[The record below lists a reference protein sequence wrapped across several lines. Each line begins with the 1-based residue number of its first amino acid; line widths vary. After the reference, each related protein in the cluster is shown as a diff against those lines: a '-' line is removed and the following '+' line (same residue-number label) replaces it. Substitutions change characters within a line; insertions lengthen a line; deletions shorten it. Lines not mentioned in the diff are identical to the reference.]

1 MMRKL
6 LIVASAM
13 LVLAGCNSRT
23 ETSKTVVSDGQTSAT
38 TQVKTNDNGVHSG
51 LKFTQYAVR
60 AALGVNPNTAA
71 YVTIENTGQTPDR
84 LVSASCACAKTAA
97 LHTMSMNGTMMEMGD
112 AKNGFAIAP
121 GQTIALKPGGDHI
134 MLMGLTGHPQDGD
147 FVDVTLNFEKAGAI
161 TLHMPVSTTPL
172 ASDGQ
177 ASDSAMSGMKM

>member
-1 MMRKL
+1 MREV
-6 LIVASAM
+6 LIVAVAM
-13 LVLAGCNSRT
+13 LVLTGCNSRT
-23 ETSKTVVSDGQTSAT
+23 ETSKSVTRDGQTTAT
-38 TQVKTNDNGVHSG
+38 TKVTKNDNGVHSG
-51 LKFTQYAVR
+51 LKFTNYAVR

-71 YVTIENTGQTPDR
+71 YVAIENTGQTPDR
-84 LVSASCACAKTAA
+84 LVSASCVCAKTAS
-97 LHTMSMNGTMMEMGD
+97 LHTMSMNGTMMEMGE

-121 GQTIALKPGGDHI
+121 GQTLTLKPGGDHI

-177 ASDSAMSGMKM
+177 MSGMKM

>member
-1 MMRKL
+1 MRKL

-13 LVLAGCNSRT
+13 LVLVGCNSRT
-23 ETSKTVVSDGQTSAT
+23 ETSKTVVSDGQMSAT

-84 LVSASCACAKTAA
+84 LVSASCACAKTVA

-121 GQTIALKPGGDHI
+121 GQTITLKPGGDHI

-172 ASDGQ
+172 ASDSQ
-177 ASDSAMSGMKM
+177 MSGMKM